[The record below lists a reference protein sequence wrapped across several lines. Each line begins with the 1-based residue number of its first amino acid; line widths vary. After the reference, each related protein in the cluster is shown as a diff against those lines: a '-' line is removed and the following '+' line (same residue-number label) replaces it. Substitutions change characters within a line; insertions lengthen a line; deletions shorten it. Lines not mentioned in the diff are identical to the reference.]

1 MLEMP
6 FWRYNIGKKPVQF
19 VSVINELREQVPQ
32 IPLHQHFANIEND
45 RCNFAHNRSTLA

>member
-19 VSVINELREQVPQ
+19 VSVINQLREQVPQ
-32 IPLHQHFANIEND
+32 IPLHQHPANIKND
-45 RCNFAHNRSTLA
+45 GNYFAHNSDTLA